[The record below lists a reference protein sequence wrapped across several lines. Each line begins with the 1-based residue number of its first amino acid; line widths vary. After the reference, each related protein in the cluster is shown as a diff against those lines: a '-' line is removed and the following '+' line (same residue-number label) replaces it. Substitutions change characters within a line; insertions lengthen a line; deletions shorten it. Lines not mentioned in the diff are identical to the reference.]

1 MIDTSS
7 VKLTLAFT
15 DPDLA
20 DQQREQQ
27 IEELQAG
34 IADFATVKTVGRM
47 TGSAVPVGSRAFAS
61 FLTGLL
67 MAEVNPENIKKLFGF
82 LSDRFG
88 NQPLEINL
96 EKADGSKLSLKA
108 NSREELEFL
117 FKQAQEFI
125 KG

>member
-1 MIDTSS
+1 MIDTSL
-7 VKLTLAFT
+7 VKLTVAFT

-20 DQQREQQ
+20 EEERELQ
-27 IEELQAG
+27 IEQLQAG
-34 IADFATVKTVGRM
+34 IANFAEVKTVGRV
-47 TGSAVPVGSRAFAS
+47 TDAVVPDGSRAFAS

-88 NQPLEINL
+88 NEPLEINL
-96 EKADGSKLSLKA
+96 EKPDGSKMSLKA
-108 NSREELEFL
+108 NSREELEYL
-117 FKQAQEFI
+117 FKQAHEFL

>member
-1 MIDTSS
+1 MISTSP
-7 VKLTLAFT
+7 VKMTVAFT
-15 DPDLA
+15 DPNLA
-20 DQQREQQ
+20 DEER
-27 IEELQAG
+27 ELQLEQLEAE
-34 IADFATVKTVGRM
+34 IANLAEVGTVGRV
-47 TGSAVPVGSRAFAS
+47 TSSVVPDGSRSFAS

-67 MAEVNPENIKKLFGF
+67 MAEVNPENMKKLFDF

-96 EKADGSKLSLKA
+96 EKPDGSKMSLKA

-117 FKQAQEFI
+117 MKQAQEFL

>member
-1 MIDTSS
+1 MIDTSTI
-7 VKLTLAFT
+7 KLTVAFT
-15 DPDLA
+15 DPNLA
-20 DQQREQQ
+20 DEER
-27 IEELQAG
+27 ELQLEQLEAE
-34 IADFATVKTVGRM
+34 IANLAEVGTVVRVP
-47 TGSAVPVGSRAFAS
+47 SSVVPVGSREFAS

-67 MAEVNPENIKKLFGF
+67 MAEVNAENIKKLFGF

-96 EKADGSKLSLKA
+96 EKPDGSKVALKA

-117 FKQAQEFI
+117 IKQAQEFL